1 MGTRWG
7 LVAGC
12 VGLPVRMQG
21 KFAVLCWRI
30 NGMCSCGI
38 QLLVVVAGLAHLDLR
53 LNHLEQLP
61 TSLSRCTKLTA
72 LLLGMNDD
80 LTPGGL
86 DDGTASLLA
95 ALPALARLQLP
106 HSAASGPRGVEGAH
120 SLLADCGGSHIGEAT
135 FAKIPGL
142 GADDTEWDI
151 TATCASSV
159 TLLHSSWHLCHCDAT
174 A

>member
-1 MGTRWG
+1 
-7 LVAGC
+7 
-12 VGLPVRMQG
+12 MQG

-38 QLLVVVAGLAHLDLR
+38 QLLAAVAGLAHLDLR

-61 TSLSRCTKLTA
+61 DSLSRCTKLTA

-80 LTPGGL
+80 LTSGGL
-86 DDGTASLLA
+86 DKATVHMLA
-95 ALPALARLQLP
+95 TLPQRVQLQLP
-106 HSAASGPRGVEGAH
+106 CSAASGPCGAEGAR
-120 SLLADCGGSHIGEAT
+120 SLLADSGGSHIREVT

-151 TATCASSV
+151 TEATDTDSDSVAQLMASV
-159 TLLHSSWHLCHCDAT
+159 PL
-174 A
+174 